1 MSPAFNTHSRT
12 LFTAAAAVVLGLQV
26 APWPIT
32 LSAQENAPAP
42 LIVQAQA
49 RPIPPAAPRVQQDFN
64 NSMRPAQP
72 AQQQQ
77 QPMQQ
82 RSGPP
87 RPPKSEVQ
95 KELEKLYEQ
104 NGRAVPEMVDP
115 GFSKPAAGQPG
126 ATPPAGA
133 PQMPGQPQYAPAFQA
148 APVSAPKKKG
158 FFGKL
163 FGSSDDGP
171 TQPPAEPP
179 YTPSAT
185 IPVSPPGALSGQP
198 AAPAAPTGTGLPN
211 YSQLFD
217 PPAAAGGA
225 SPSQTQPPQQF
236 AQQTQSSP
244 MILPAINPQ
253 QPLVQ
258 TAPAQPA
265 FVATPQAAVPAQSAP
280 PVATAPANDG
290 FEAPLFAE
298 EPPAA
303 SGGTGLPAIDFSA
316 PLAEPDTVELGQAA
330 PLPVAKPAEL
340 ADPFSDDALFPGAT
354 TPATAAPAVVPNS
367 SVAQE
372 AAPVDSVPDTTEEAP
387 VEENPYSGL
396 TLDADPFSNPSA
408 LKAVPTGPRDVP
420 AEAPAFDEETVET
433 DPPAL
438 MTPPDVEADGP
449 PPVAEQP
456 TQRFA
461 VPNPEEG
468 SDEPPLVVEETEAHP
483 PARLVPAPRSTNER
497 TRAKQEMIAARKGLK
512 GLKGFCPVVLRD
524 DRDLLDAHSQFR
536 VIYNSK
542 TYYLSSSQAVSAFHS
557 DPAKYAPAARGCD
570 VIQLAISGE
579 EIEGSL
585 DFAVWYKGRLYLFS
599 SAETMDTFVSAPSS
613 HATLD

>member
-1 MSPAFNTHSRT
+1 MSPAFNTRSRT

-26 APWPIT
+26 APWTTT
-32 LSAQENAPAP
+32 LPAQENAPAP

-49 RPIPPAAPRVQQDFN
+49 RPITPAAPRVQQDFN
-64 NSMRPAQP
+64 NPMRSAQP
-72 AQQQQ
+72 APPQ
-77 QPMQQ
+77 QPMPQ

-87 RPPKSEVQ
+87 QAPKSEVQ
-95 KELEKLYEQ
+95 KELEKLYQQ

-115 GFSKPAAGQPG
+115 KFSQPANGQPG
-126 ATPPAGA
+126 GTPPAA
-133 PQMPGQPQYAPAFQA
+133 AAQMQGQTSPQYSPAYQA
-148 APVSAPKKKG
+148 ATVSAPKKKG

-163 FGSSDDGP
+163 FGSKDEGP
-171 TQPPAEPP
+171 TQPPVEPG
-179 YTPSAT
+179 YTPPG
-185 IPVSPPGALSGQP
+185 ILIQQPVVQPTGQP
-198 AAPAAPTGTGLPN
+198 APTGTGLPN
-211 YSQLFD
+211 YSQLFA
-217 PPAAAGGA
+217 PPTAAGGA
-225 SPSQTQPPQQF
+225 APQPPQQF
-236 AQQTQSSP
+236 AQQPQSQP
-244 MILPAINPQ
+244 MVLPAITSR
-253 QPLVQ
+253 QPLVH
-258 TAPAQPA
+258 TAPAQFPLSQPA
-265 FVATPQAAVPAQSAP
+265 PQTPVPVQSLS
-280 PVATAPANDG
+280 PVAAAPADDG
-290 FEAPLFAE
+290 FEAPLFVE
-298 EPPAA
+298 ETPTANGSNA
-303 SGGTGLPAIDFSA
+303 LPAIDFNA
-316 PLAEPDTVELGQAA
+316 PITEPDTVDLGQAA
-330 PLPVAKPAEL
+330 PLPVAKPAES

-354 TPATAAPAVVPNS
+354 TPVTAAPTVVPNS

-372 AAPVDSVPDTTEEAP
+372 ATPVETIPPASEEAP

-408 LKAVPTGPRDVP
+408 LKAAPVAPPQHSL
-420 AEAPAFDEETVET
+420 EAPAFDEVTIET

-438 MTPPDVEADGP
+438 MTPPAEEADVP

-456 TQRFA
+456 AQRFA
-461 VPNPEEG
+461 VPSPEES
-468 SDEPPLVVEETEAHP
+468 SDEPPLVVEESPAHP
-483 PARLVPAPRSTNER
+483 PARLVPAPRSTNEQ

-524 DRDLLDAHSQFR
+524 GRDLLDAHSQFR

-557 DPAKYAPAARGCD
+557 DPAKYAPAVRGCD
-570 VIQLAISGE
+570 VIQQAISGE